1 MPKDF
6 FKSPMKFSQSVPIKL
21 QAIALS
27 AVVALGIV
35 ALGIALRLRVANRA
49 TANAQ
54 PELSTP
60 KKSQTTPLNAT
71 AAHSAQKESLTIAS
85 ADSSQTKPDKTQPN
99 KEAQLSAISITPI
112 PPAVVNAAAAATG
125 SSSAFNHLLYKEADP
140 ARLQPAGKF
149 VRDDFERTESLDFE
163 AANAFMI
170 MVNEAKAQG
179 INLMPI
185 SGFRSVAEQQALFTQ
200 QTARYG
206 SEAAAAKLSAPPEH
220 SEHHT
225 GYAIDIGDGD
235 RPDTDLAPQ
244 FADTAAYQWLLNNA
258 YIFGFEQSFPQNN
271 AQGLN
276 FEPWHWRY
284 VQSERA
290 MQVFAAAK
298 ATQTPQP

>member
-1 MPKDF
+1 M
-6 FKSPMKFSQSVPIKL
+6 SPDKTSSDRAFSS
-21 QAIALS
+21 
-27 AVVALGIV
+27 
-35 ALGIALRLRVANRA
+35 RRA
-49 TANAQ
+49 RYR
-54 PELSTP
+54 
-60 KKSQTTPLNAT
+60 LNAT
-71 AAHSAQKESLTIAS
+71 AAHSAQKESLTTTS
-85 ADSSQTKPDKTQPN
+85 ADSSQTQPDKTQPN
-99 KEAQLSAISITPI
+99 KEPQLSAISIAPI
-112 PPAVVNAAAAATG
+112 PPAVINAAA
-125 SSSAFNHLLYKEADP
+125 
-140 ARLQPAGKF
+140 
-149 VRDDFERTESLDFE
+149 V
-163 AANAFMI
+163 
-170 MVNEAKAQG
+170 
-179 INLMPI
+179 
-185 SGFRSVAEQQALFTQ
+185 
-200 QTARYG
+200 
-206 SEAAAAKLSAPPEH
+206 KLSASPEH